1 MSTFL
6 KIPPP
11 SLLMVLSL
19 SWLATAH
26 AQMQD
31 GDTPYSSL
39 LAKLDSILAG
49 QAAAEQRSTSL
60 AARLDNITDQLT
72 GIRAA
77 QSSAG
82 EGLQALAG
90 RLDNLT
96 AQLSTREQQQPA
108 PKPLCLDGWQQIGSY
123 CYTATNETRDKVSW
137 EEAEAACSTLSPS
150 GHLASIHNESLAA
163 INLLLADSGTDFVWL
178 GLRQDGGVWKWNDGS
193 PLDFTNWGDR
203 QPDQAVEFPLDC
215 VYSWLPELS
224 KWSAWHCSERFN
236 YLCQAELAA

>member
-19 SWLATAH
+19 TWLATAH

-82 EGLQALAG
+82 EGLQALAS

-96 AQLSTREQQQPA
+96 AQLSTREQQPA

-123 CYTATNETRDKVSW
+123 CYTATNETRDKISW
-137 EEAEAACSTLSPS
+137 EEAETACSTLSPS
-150 GHLASIHNESLAA
+150 GHLASIHNESLAG

-203 QPDQAVEFPLDC
+203 QPDEALEFPLDC